1 MKKYV
6 VLMSLV
12 ALFASGVSAQV
23 GVYRSSGY
31 GAIKKERPK
40 RPKRSYEWTNMP
52 LAGYAYN
59 SPVANHYVT
68 LTYARC
74 KLAGFYANAMI
85 GTDMHTKNL
94 DWGHR
99 KHFLTNTI
107 SYPSFAFS
115 VGGMIRMRVP
125 LFAYTGIGY
134 AYIGRNVKTIEGKW
148 ISIES
153 SPSFLRLDA
162 GLMASIKHVSL
173 KAGVGYLL
181 LGMHSHA
188 NEQMFFEVGIG
199 YSFTD
204 KKKKGAEE
212 Q

>member
-40 RPKRSYEWTNMP
+40 RPKHSYEWTNMP

-85 GTDMHTKNL
+85 GTDMHTKNP
-94 DWGHR
+94 GTYYAR
-99 KHFLTNTI
+99 HFLTNTI

-115 VGGMIRMRVP
+115 VGGMIRMHVP

-134 AYIGRNVKTIEGKW
+134 AYIGRNVKTIEGEW
-148 ISIES
+148 VRVEYN
-153 SPSFLRLDA
+153 PSFLKLDA
-162 GLMASIKHVSL
+162 GLMASVKHFSL
-173 KAGVGYLL
+173 KAGVGCLL
-181 LGMHSHA
+181 LGMHSDA
-188 NEQMFFEVGIG
+188 KKQMFFEVGIG